1 MNHATQGF
9 FIYRKPHS
17 TKAQLNSFYSEDFGR
32 LDLVAFTSKKQAAF
46 IPFGLYDLEF
56 TITPKFGHGTLK
68 HATPLDPID
77 AADLDPRYLAIR
89 YFMCDVVN
97 QSTAYKQKDEEAFNI
112 LVSLMQELR
121 NSQDIYMYPCTFLAQ
136 WMKPLG
142 ILPEPIETADYFDL
156 NEGVFL
162 NKGIAAVNPGAKS
175 FNELLNQKYIAEKAT
190 IKPTL
195 DLMLQYLEVHLSN
208 FNVNKTRTIIH
219 ELFH

>member
-1 MNHATQGF
+1 VNHATQGF

-17 TKAQLNSFYSEDFGR
+17 TKAQLNTFYSEDFGR
-32 LDLVAFTSKKQAAF
+32 LDLVAFTSKKQTAF

-68 HATPLDPID
+68 HATPLDPTD
-77 AADLDPRYLAIR
+77 ATDLDPRYLAIR

-97 QSTAYKQKDEEAFNI
+97 QSTVYKQKDHEAFNI
-112 LVSLMQELR
+112 LVSLKQELR
-121 NSQDIYMYPCTFLAQ
+121 NSHDIYIYPCTFLAQ

-142 ILPEPIETADYFDL
+142 ILPEPVVTADFFDIH
-156 NEGVFL
+156 EGVFL
-162 NKGIAAVNPGAKS
+162 NKGIATSNSGAKS
-175 FNELLNQKYIAEKAT
+175 FNELLNQKNIAEKAS

>member
-56 TITPKFGHGTLK
+56 TITPKYGHGTLK
-68 HATPLDPID
+68 NAAPVDPVNTD
-77 AADLDPRYLAIR
+77 DFDPRFLSIR

-112 LVSLMQELR
+112 LVSLIQQLR

-142 ILPEPIETADYFDL
+142 ILPEPIETADHFDL
-156 NEGVFL
+156 HEGIFL
-162 NKGIAAVNPGAKS
+162 NKGLATLNTAAMT
-175 FNELLNQKYIAEKAT
+175 FNDLLNQKQMIDKAT

-195 DLMLQYLEVHLSN
+195 DLMLQYVELHVPN